1 MEKERERES
10 GCAAQPDGCCARET
24 KRMNKRDRVT
34 CFLRPVDIRHCSV
47 DNHCGQ
53 LRSANVVSIN
63 VHHWHRQMLLNRVWP
78 SPQLLDYLPR
88 WRIALEVLSMSSLFT
103 SVATRNISP
112 INIGKFFFAYR
123 SSLKRHYS
131 PSFVLL
137 FFNPSRTVDRFRFVI
152 FFFFFVIY
160 IYARDRLKKWIFF
173 LSTDHRLDGKFYFWC
188 LDHGASLDKIGWL
201 AVGSGHCVQKVA

>member
-160 IYARDRLKKWIFF
+160 IYMQEIDWKSEYSFYRLII
-173 LSTDHRLDGKFYFWC
+173 D
-188 LDHGASLDKIGWL
+188 
-201 AVGSGHCVQKVA
+201 